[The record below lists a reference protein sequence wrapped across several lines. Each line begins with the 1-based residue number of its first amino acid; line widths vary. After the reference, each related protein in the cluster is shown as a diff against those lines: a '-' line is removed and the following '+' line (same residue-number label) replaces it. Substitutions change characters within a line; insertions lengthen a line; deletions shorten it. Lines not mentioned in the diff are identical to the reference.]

1 MVIRGV
7 MLKYKPVLSL
17 PKGSMV
23 GKGLYALHFD
33 WAQCDTLLVPSVR
46 YYVRLLTGRT
56 EHF

>member
-33 WAQCDTLLVPSVR
+33 WAQCDTLLVPSVIM
-46 YYVRLLTGRT
+46 
-56 EHF
+56 

>member
-23 GKGLYALHFD
+23 GKAFTHYTSTELSATPCLYR
-33 WAQCDTLLVPSVR
+33 PSVIM
-46 YYVRLLTGRT
+46 
-56 EHF
+56 